1 MPSRDAFF
9 AALGSL
15 PAAIAL
21 LTLLRWPQG
30 IVCPHCGSTAV
41 GGHGRYDRCRHLPRY
56 RCKAKA
62 CRRTFLLTTGT
73 PLARSRLPLPD
84 WVVIAWLIVLGL
96 SAWCAS
102 RETERSYDRV
112 YALMWRLI
120 EAAIGHE
127 ADRHLSG
134 TVEVDEIYVSSG
146 HKGEPESDPNPVQ
159 PLSAPTV
166 GRGRGLR
173 HGPGRG
179 HADKDRP
186 VVFVLVQRGGP
197 RVIEAGASIDQGTL
211 RPLFERCVA
220 AGSRV
225 CSDSAGCYRLLSAL
239 GYRVEQVNHGEGE
252 YARGDV
258 HENTSECE
266 IGLLQQ
272 FLLAHRGIS
281 MATLPSYLKLHQFRR
296 NERERPY
303 WEQACLL
310 LAALMGQGPSPRCRV
325 TPGWVH
331 SRNACRVWRPPR
343 ESVAE
348 TAPALAA

>member
-1 MPSRDAFF
+1 MPSRDQFF

-15 PAAIAL
+15 PAAVAL
-21 LTLLRWPQG
+21 LTALRWPHG
-30 IVCPHCGSTAV
+30 VTCPHCGRAAV
-41 GGHGRYDRCRHLPRY
+41 GGHGRYDRCRDLPRY
-56 RCKAKA
+56 RCKA
-62 CRRTFLLTTGT
+62 CRRTFMLTTGT

-96 SAWCAS
+96 SAKCAS
-102 RETERSYDRV
+102 RETARSYDRV

-127 ADRHLSG
+127 ADRRLSG
-134 TVEVDEIYVSSG
+134 TVEVDEIYLSCG
-146 HKGEPESDPNPVQ
+146 HKGEPEDCPNPVQ
-159 PLSAPTV
+159 PMSAPTV

-186 VVFVLVQRGGP
+186 VIFVLVERGGP
-197 RVIEAGASIDQGTL
+197 RVIEAGASIDQATL
-211 RPLFERCVA
+211 RPLFEHTVA
-220 AGSRV
+220 AGSRI
-225 CSDSAGCYRLLSAL
+225 CSDSAGCYRLLEAL
-239 GYRVEQVNHGEGE
+239 GYRVEQVNHGAGE

-281 MATLPSYLKLHQFRR
+281 MANLPSYLKLHQFRR

-303 WEQACLL
+303 RDQACLL
-310 LAALMGQGPSPRCRV
+310 LGALLGQGPGPRCLLPAAWAHGRD
-325 TPGWVH
+325 G
-331 SRNACRVWRPPR
+331 CEVWRPLR
-343 ESVAE
+343 EKAE
-348 TAPALAA
+348 EAEAALAA